1 MPETLIQ
8 TPIRSVTPT
17 ADDQDDECPVAAKQT
32 SPRPTG
38 FAQNQLAQTPDAKK
52 VLDASGDYSN
62 ESPEPFASL
71 DQRENIKE

>member
-17 ADDQDDECPVAAKQT
+17 ADDQDDECPLAAKQ
-32 SPRPTG
+32 SPSPVPTG
-38 FAQNQLAQTPDAKK
+38 FAENQLATPDARKM
-52 VLDASGDYSN
+52 DASGDYSN